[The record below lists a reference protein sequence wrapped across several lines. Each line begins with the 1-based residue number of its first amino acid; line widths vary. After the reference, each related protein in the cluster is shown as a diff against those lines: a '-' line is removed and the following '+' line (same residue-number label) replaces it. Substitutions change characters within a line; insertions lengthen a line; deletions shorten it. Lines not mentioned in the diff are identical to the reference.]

1 MSSKKPDTPKIG
13 SLLGSALEELR
24 RELGAGDSAK
34 KPSASGEPIKA
45 PPVNPSADQAII
57 PSGQSAILTPGD
69 PDAALT
75 RGAAESLAGTES
87 AMISESHELSTQAP
101 TVFKDAPAPTKI
113 ADRFRGYLPVVVDV
127 ETAGF
132 DAATDALLE
141 IACQPILMDEHGK
154 LYPGEPVHAHLTPFE
169 GAVINKASLEFTG
182 IDLESAL
189 RAEIAEDEKTALKRL
204 FKELNLTRRA
214 QQCKKCILIGHNA
227 HFDLNFLNAAIAR
240 TSTKNQN
247 PFHAFSVLDTVT
259 LSALAFGQTV
269 LARTCKRAGIE
280 FSGEEAHSALY
291 DTQKTAELFCHV
303 LNHSPLLPVADTA
316 EPKT

>member
-1 MSSKKPDTPKIG
+1 MSSKNPNTPKVG
-13 SLLGSALEELR
+13 SLLGDALEELK
-24 RELGAGDSAK
+24 RELSGSHSAN
-34 KPSASGEPIKA
+34 PNHSANSHPPADHTEQSVNTPAQSIASA
-45 PPVNPSADQAII
+45 PD
-57 PSGQSAILTPGD
+57 D
-69 PDAALT
+69 PAAQLT
-75 RGAAESLAGTES
+75 RGAALSLIGSEAAAQGETEQ
-87 AMISESHELSTQAP
+87 LSPKAP
-101 TVFKDAPAPTKI
+101 TVFKDAPTPTKI

-141 IACQPILMDEHGK
+141 IACQPILMDEHGN
-154 LYPGEPVHAHLTPFE
+154 LYPGAPVHAHLTPFE

-227 HFDLNFLNAAIAR
+227 HFDLGFLNAAIAR

-247 PFHAFSVLDTVT
+247 PFHSFSVLDTVT

-280 FSGEEAHSALY
+280 FNGEEAHSALY

-303 LNHSPLLPVADTA
+303 LNHSPLLRVADTS